1 MHKLKSRK
9 FWLAI
14 ILTAIF
20 IIMKWFNKL
29 DDSNFMQGILTLF
42 GIYTGANVV
51 TKFIPQREEG
61 KDDGK
66 EVAE

>member
-1 MHKLKSRK
+1 MQKLKSRK

-42 GIYTGANVV
+42 GIYAGANVV
-51 TKFIPQREEG
+51 TKFTPKQEER
-61 KDDGK
+61 KNE
-66 EVAE
+66 EV